1 MLTLAE
7 PTLLSLALAAEL
19 ARLNERQRAAVTHP
33 AGPLLVV
40 AGPGTGKTQLLA
52 TRVAWL
58 LGQLAAPPEE
68 ILCLTYTDAAARNLR
83 QRLRRCAGPLAH
95 RVAIHTFHSLGQ
107 LIIQENA
114 DRLGYHDLEPASEQE
129 ADEVLR
135 ELLDAL
141 PAGHILRRDLGDAYY
156 DLPHLRQLF
165 QTMKREG
172 WAPAELL
179 AALDAHRLGLPYD
192 PAYRYKNPPPALRAQ
207 GVQPGDAN
215 PHKLAGETA
224 RLWRSAAAV
233 SLFEQYQAGLAARR
247 RFDYDDMLAWASGLL
262 RDHALLRLGYQ
273 ERFQHLLVDE
283 FQDTNGA
290 QSRLLYLLAGDG
302 PGPNLVVVGDDD
314 QSIFRFQGASVTNVL
329 DFARRYPQAGVVVL
343 EENYRS
349 SGPVLAAAQT
359 LISRNQERL
368 VGQLPG
374 LPAKQLL
381 ARHPYFAAVADPP
394 RLQRYATPLHE
405 AADVA
410 ARLAALHR
418 DGPWPAGGVGV
429 LARTHNQLDQLA
441 GLLCAAGVPFRR
453 RRAINVLAEPLARG
467 LHCVLRYLAAALHP
481 HGQLDTDAA
490 LFELLHLAVFAVPP
504 ADLARLAIGHQY
516 HRRVALA
523 AGRPVLNWRLWADT
537 ALTDLDLF
545 AAPLEQPPLSAAGRP
560 ALSYAL
566 ALLDGWVQA
575 AVTLPLPALLER
587 IVLGTLLPVGLT
599 QATQPAQLLAEAR
612 TLLRWGRAEAR
623 RVSTAGVA
631 GLLAI
636 WETLAATREG
646 LPLEMG
652 SEGGAAPLE
661 LLTAHG
667 AKGLEWEQV
676 WLLGCQQTAWRRK
689 PADRGFRLPPALAAA
704 PGDAADCEEARRLFF
719 VALTRAQAQLTVC
732 WATHDEAG
740 QELARCEFVDELHQH
755 GLALTEVTVAPAVL
769 AAARQAELTPPP
781 PPAPLLDAAL
791 LDELLA
797 DFTLSATVLN
807 AYLACP
813 VACYYEQILRVPAPR
828 HEKLLFGAAVHRA
841 LEQFFQQAG
850 QQPER
855 GLGSADELVELFRQQ
870 FTRARFEVLG
880 LAFQRLF
887 YAGPELL
894 RAWWA
899 QAQPSARP
907 TALVEYRVQ
916 AELPGG
922 LPLVGTLDRLDLRPD
937 GYHADVL
944 DYKTGNPATA
954 AAKLRPAPPEAATA
968 SLAEWLTDPALR
980 GGDYWRQGV
989 FYRLLLAHDP
999 AQLYAAASV
1008 TFDFLRPV
1016 QLAGQPPQFV
1026 RRQVA
1031 ATPADEAMVL
1041 AQIRA
1046 VDAAIR
1052 RHEFNPGC
1060 GQCRW
1065 CRLRANSPN

>member
-1 MLTLAE
+1 MPALAKL
-7 PTLLSLALAAEL
+7 PVSPALAAEL
-19 ARLNERQRAAVTHP
+19 ARLNERQQAAVTHP

-83 QRLRRCAGPLAH
+83 QRLLRCAGPIAH

-141 PAGHILRRDLGDAYY
+141 PAGHALRRDLGDAYY

-179 AALDAHRLGLPYD
+179 AALDAHRLGLPQD
-192 PAYRYKNPPPALRAQ
+192 PAYRYKNPPPAQRAQ

-215 PHKLAGETA
+215 PHKVAEEVA
-224 RLWRSAAAV
+224 RLKRSVAAV
-233 SLFEQYQAGLAARR
+233 GLFGQYQAGLAARR

-262 RDHALLRLGYQ
+262 RDHALLRLSYQ

-302 PGPNLVVVGDDD
+302 PAPNLVVVGDDD

-349 SGPVLAAAQT
+349 SGPVLAAAQA
-359 LISRNQERL
+359 LISHNQERL
-368 VGQLPG
+368 VGKLPG

-381 ARHPYFAAVADPP
+381 ARHPHFATVTQPP
-394 RLQRYATPLHE
+394 QLYRYATPLHE

-410 ARLAALHR
+410 ARLAALYH
-418 DGPWPAGGVGV
+418 DGPWPTGGVGV
-429 LARTHNQLDQLA
+429 LARIHGQLDQLA
-441 GLLCAAGVPFRR
+441 GLLRAAGVPFRR
-453 RRAINVLAEPLARG
+453 RRAVNVLAEPLALA

-516 HRRVALA
+516 HRRVATA
-523 AGRPVLNWRLWADT
+523 AGRPVQNWRLWADT

-545 AAPLEQPPLSAAGRP
+545 AAPLEQPPLSAPGRP
-560 ALSYAL
+560 ALSHAL

-587 IVLGTLLPVGLT
+587 VVLGTLLPAGLT

-612 TLLRWGRAEAR
+612 TLLRWGRASAR
-623 RVSTAGVA
+623 RVRTAGAA
-631 GLLAI
+631 GLLATR
-636 WETLAATREG
+636 ETLAATREG
-646 LPLEMG
+646 LPLEPE
-652 SEGGAAPLE
+652 STGGAAPLE
-661 LLTAHG
+661 LLTAHS

-676 WLLGCQQTAWRRK
+676 WLLGCQQSAWRRK
-689 PADRGFRLPPALAAA
+689 PADRGFRLPPALAAP

-732 WATHDEAG
+732 WATYDEAG
-740 QELARCEFVDELHQH
+740 KELAPCEFVDELYQH
-755 GLALTEVTVAPAVL
+755 GIALTEAVVAPYVM
-769 AAARQAELTPPP
+769 AAARQAELAPPP
-781 PPAPLLDAAL
+781 PPAALPDAVL

-797 DFTLSATVLN
+797 DFTLSVTVLN

-813 VACYYEQILRVPAPR
+813 VACYYEQILRVPTLR

-850 QQPER
+850 QE
-855 GLGSADELVELFRQQ
+855 GSFGSADELAELFRQQ
-870 FTRARFEVLG
+870 FTRARYEVLG

-894 RAWWA
+894 LAWWA
-899 QAQPSARP
+899 QARPSAHP

-922 LPLVGTLDRLDLRPD
+922 LPLVGTIDRLDLHPD
-937 GYHADVL
+937 GYHGDVL
-944 DYKTGNPATA
+944 DYKTGNPAA
-954 AAKLRPAPPEAATA
+954 VAAKLRSAPPEAAT
-968 SLAEWLTDPALR
+968 STLAEWLADPALR
-980 GGDYWRQGV
+980 GGDYWRQGI

-999 AQLYAAASV
+999 EQPYAAASV

-1016 QLAGQPPQFV
+1016 QSPGQPPQFV

-1031 ATPADEAMVL
+1031 ATPADEATVL

-1052 RHEFNPGC
+1052 RHEFNTGC

-1065 CRLRANSPN
+1065 CRLRATSPA

>member
-1 MLTLAE
+1 MLTLAGL
-7 PTLLSLALAAEL
+7 PVPPILAAEL
-19 ARLNERQRAAVTHP
+19 ARLNEQQRTAVTHP

-83 QRLRRCAGPLAH
+83 QRLLRCAGPLAH

-129 ADEVLR
+129 AEEVLR
-135 ELLDAL
+135 EVLDAL
-141 PAGHILRRDLGDAYY
+141 PAGHALRRDLGDAYY

-172 WAPAELL
+172 WSPAELL
-179 AALDAHRLGLPYD
+179 AALDAHRLGLPQH
-192 PAYRYKNPPPALRAQ
+192 PAYRYKNPPPALRAL
-207 GVQPGDAN
+207 GVRPGDAN
-215 PHKLAGETA
+215 PQKLAEEAA
-224 RLWRSAAAV
+224 RLKRSAAAV
-233 SLFEQYQAGLAARR
+233 SLFEHYQAGLAARR
-247 RFDYDDMLAWASGLL
+247 RFDYDDMLAWASSLL
-262 RDHALLRLGYQ
+262 RDHALLRLSYQ

-290 QSRLLYLLAGDG
+290 QSCLLYLLAGDG
-302 PGPNLVVVGDDD
+302 PVPNLVVVGDDD

-329 DFARRYPQAGVVVL
+329 DFAKRYPQAAVVVL

-349 SGPVLAAAQT
+349 SGPVLAAAQA
-359 LISRNQERL
+359 LISHNQERL

-374 LPAKQLL
+374 LAAKQLR
-381 ARHPYFAAVADPP
+381 ARHPHFAAVTQLP
-394 RLQRYATPLHE
+394 RLHRYATPLHE

-418 DGPWPAGGVGV
+418 NGPWPAGGVGV
-429 LARTHNQLDQLA
+429 LARTHQQLDQLA
-441 GLLCAAGVPFRR
+441 ALLRAAGVPFHR
-453 RRAINVLAEPLARG
+453 RRAISVLAEPLAQS

-504 ADLARLAIGHQY
+504 ADLARMAIGHQY
-516 HRRVALA
+516 HRRVATA
-523 AGRPVLNWRLWADT
+523 AGRPVLNWRLWADN
-537 ALTDLDLF
+537 ALADLDLF
-545 AAPLEQPPLSAAGRP
+545 AAPLEQPPLSVAGRP
-560 ALSYAL
+560 ALSHAL
-566 ALLDGWVQA
+566 TLLDGWVQA

-587 IVLGTLLPVGLT
+587 VVLGTLLPVGLT

-623 RVSTAGVA
+623 RVRTAGVA
-631 GLLAI
+631 GLLAT

-646 LPLEMG
+646 LPLEPD
-652 SEGGAAPLE
+652 SAGGAAPLE
-661 LLTAHG
+661 LLTAHS

-676 WLLGCQQTAWRRK
+676 WLLGCQQNAWRRK
-689 PADRGFRLPPALAAA
+689 PADRGFRLPPALAAP

-740 QELARCEFVDELHQH
+740 KELAPCEFVDELHQQ
-755 GLALTEVTVAPAVL
+755 GLALTEVTVAPTVL
-769 AAARQAELTPPP
+769 AAARQAELAPPP
-781 PPAPLLDAAL
+781 PPAPLPDAAL

-813 VACYYEQILRVPAPR
+813 VACYYEQILRVPVPR

-850 QQPER
+850 QQPSA
-855 GLGSADELVELFRQQ
+855 GYGSADELVELFRQQ

-899 QAQPSARP
+899 QAQPRTRP
-907 TALVEYRVQ
+907 TSLVEYRVQ

-922 LPLVGTLDRLDLRPD
+922 LPLVGTLDRLDLHPD
-937 GYHADVL
+937 GYHGDVL

-954 AAKLRPAPPEAATA
+954 AAKLRSAPPEAATA
-968 SLAEWLTDPALR
+968 TLAEWLADPALR
-980 GGDYWRQGV
+980 GGDYWRQGI

-999 AQLYAAASV
+999 EQPYAAASV

-1016 QLAGQPPQFV
+1016 QSAGQPPQFV

-1031 ATPADEAMVL
+1031 ATPADEATVL

-1065 CRLRANSPN
+1065 CRLRASSPA